1 MITIKI
7 CGKEYHIRGEIDP
20 DHLAR
25 VASHVDTVLRD
36 IQRSTPDTQDAAI
49 LTALNICSELFQLR
63 DGGLAVETP
72 RIQALIDLID
82 SA

>member
-1 MITIKI
+1 MEQLL
-7 CGKEYHIRGEIDP
+7 GKRHRPTVMANHFE
-20 DHLAR
+20 
-25 VASHVDTVLRD
+25 VLRD
-36 IQRSTPDTQDAAI
+36 IQRATPDTQDAAI